1 MFLMSGG
8 ACQYYHE
15 DVWKLGDGRWFWKI
29 KKMFVRCNFNWKTR
43 EKVVKVVEMR
53 NSSECSCD

>member
-29 KKMFVRCNFNWKTR
+29 KKMFVRCNFDWKTR
-43 EKVVKVVEMR
+43 EKVVF
-53 NSSECSCD
+53 S